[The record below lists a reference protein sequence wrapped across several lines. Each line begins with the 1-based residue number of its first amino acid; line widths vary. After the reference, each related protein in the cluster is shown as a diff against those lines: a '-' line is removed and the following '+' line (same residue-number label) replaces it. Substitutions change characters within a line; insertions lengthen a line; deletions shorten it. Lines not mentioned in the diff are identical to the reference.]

1 MKPIEDFK
9 VSVYE
14 VNNSSRNIPVPLV
27 NILRSIINGELKD
40 KVNAIRRYMEEGDM
54 KAANTLK
61 ASLPSFTVGGVFCGG
76 HAVRNLVQA
85 SNLIVL
91 DFDKVLERLEEL
103 RALCNADPHTLSSF
117 RSPKD
122 GFKVIVYV

>member
-14 VNNSSRNIPVPLV
+14 VNNSSRNIPVPLI
-27 NILRSIINGELKD
+27 NILRGIINGELKD

-61 ASLPSFTVGGVFCGG
+61 ASLPSFTVGG
-76 HAVRNLVQA
+76 
-85 SNLIVL
+85 SVL
-91 DFDKVLERLEEL
+91 WRPC
-103 RALCNADPHTLSSF
+103 RAQSGAGYQPY
-117 RSPKD
+117 RS
-122 GFKVIVYV
+122 